1 MLYLYAQS
9 LTLEH
14 ILGYFDS
21 TTVLTEYGTLSKFND
36 KELDHEQKYFFTTV
50 GEDVSGFLF
59 GTNIFPL
66 DATFSIFSNAFQVIN
81 NKGAC
86 FVTRILN

>member
-59 GTNIFPL
+59 WNKYISIRCNILNIF
-66 DATFSIFSNAFQVIN
+66 N
-81 NKGAC
+81 
-86 FVTRILN
+86 

>member
-50 GEDVSGFLF
+50 GEDVSGFLIWNKYISIRCNIL
-59 GTNIFPL
+59 NIFKCI
-66 DATFSIFSNAFQVIN
+66 SGHQQ
-81 NKGAC
+81 
-86 FVTRILN
+86 